1 MICDLMTTAQRTR
14 HGVLA
19 GLLVLGWLAAA
30 VPLAAQEPGCRIELG
45 GKSGA
50 RVAAQLL
57 IPGSS
62 GELVPAGQPTTEI
75 EARSGQVVRLLI
87 RPLEGS
93 ARPSGPECPVRVD
106 VEALTDVARLLGRDG
121 FFFDSGRAYA
131 LLRPA
136 EERSLDFRIE
146 PFEEWDSATDK
157 VELGGVTIRLPE
169 TAEFVARLPT
179 PLRPPPG
186 TVCADVVYA
195 DAEPAAG
202 VALGLAAPPEGPADL
217 RAVGPDG
224 RVCWEGFDEFLYGD
238 LSLEESVES
247 ALGMPE
253 RRYVSR
259 DASYRLFVVKRPD

>member
-1 MICDLMTTAQRTR
+1 MATMGTSQRAR
-14 HGVLA
+14 RGILG
-19 GLLVLGWLAAA
+19 GLLLLGWLAA
-30 VPLAAQEPGCRIELG
+30 PGSLAAQAEGCRTELG
-45 GKSGA
+45 KTGA
-50 RVAAQLL
+50 KVAAQLL
-57 IPGSS
+57 VADSS
-62 GELVPAGQPTTEI
+62 GALVPAGEPATEI
-75 EARSGQVVRLLI
+75 EARSGQGVRLLI

-93 ARPSGPECPVRVD
+93 ARPSGAECPVRVD

-157 VELGGVTIRLPE
+157 IELGDVTIRLPE
-169 TAEFVARLPT
+169 TAEFVARLPA
-179 PLRPPPG
+179 PVRPTPG
-186 TVCADVVYA
+186 TVCADVVYP
-195 DAEPAAG
+195 DAESAAG
-202 VALGLAAPPEGPADL
+202 VALGLAAPPDGPSDR

-238 LSLEESVES
+238 LSLEESAES
-247 ALGMPE
+247 ALGMPD

-259 DASYRLFVVKRPD
+259 DASYRLFVVKRLD